1 MSPQTYTHKH
11 IPLTNIYSQTASA
24 RSIFHSLNGQITEQI
39 MEEEET
45 YQDGEDGTNG
55 GDD

>member
-1 MSPQTYTHKH
+1 M
-11 IPLTNIYSQTASA
+11 
-24 RSIFHSLNGQITEQI
+24 EQI

-45 YQDGEDGTNG
+45 YQDGQDEQITAATTEEDGTNG